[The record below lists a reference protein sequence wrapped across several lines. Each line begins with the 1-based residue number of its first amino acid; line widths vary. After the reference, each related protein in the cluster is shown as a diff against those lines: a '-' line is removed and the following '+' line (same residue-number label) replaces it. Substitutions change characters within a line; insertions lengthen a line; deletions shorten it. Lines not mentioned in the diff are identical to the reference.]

1 MDFQHL
7 FAGNPN
13 AYGLYSQTDA
23 RDKDGKQKGKGRTV
37 VEPVHPG
44 LFENHLSGVRRLGI
58 IPIRPDGTV
67 RWFAGDVD
75 KYDIDLA
82 ALEAKVQKEEL
93 PLVVIRSKSGG
104 AHLFCFM
111 SEDIDA
117 SEAIDLM
124 RGWTARLSLG
134 RVEIFPKQKSLGDAE
149 EGIGNWIHLPYFNSQ
164 NPDSW
169 AIGLSGEQLTLDQF
183 YQMVAARTAS
193 RADLKIKAKKPV
205 SSKFDGPPCIEKL
218 TAEGIKEGSRNN
230 FLTHY
235 SVYLRMSSTDDDA
248 WERMQEFNQKYVEHP
263 VPEADLLVV
272 FRNGQKD
279 RYQYMCNT
287 EPMCSVC
294 DKDLCGTRKWGVGPQ
309 RGIDYDD
316 SILDRIIKIE
326 TDPPIY
332 YVTFKGKVVKMDAAT
347 LLSPS
352 KFRSRIYEIA
362 GDLVA
367 LQKPRAH
374 ESMILKTRTDVEEAP
389 TEVSEDGQIF
399 DLFKEWC
406 EVNVPHSTSRAH
418 ILRNSPFYDV
428 GSKSVLFRGEA
439 FISYIGRKRRVGFP
453 DNVVWASLR
462 KTGCENKNITIDA
475 RQTKVWTFPVD
486 EPWFALPT
494 EEQF

>member
-1 MDFQHL
+1 MGFRQL

-13 AYGLYSQTDA
+13 AYGLYSQTSA
-23 RDKDGKQKGKGRTV
+23 RGSDGKQKGKGRTV
-37 VEPVHPG
+37 VEAVHDG
-44 LFENHLSGVRRLGI
+44 LFEDHLSGVRRLGI

-82 ALEAKVQKEEL
+82 ALEAKVQKLEL
-93 PLVVIRSKSGG
+93 PLIVIRSKSGG
-104 AHLFCFM
+104 AHLFCFT

-124 RGWTARLSLG
+124 RGWVARLSLG

-149 EGIGNWIHLPYFNSQ
+149 EGIGNWIHLPYFNAKE
-164 NPDSW
+164 PDSW
-169 AIGLSGEQLTLDQF
+169 AIGLSGEQLTLEQF
-183 YQMVAARTAS
+183 YQMVQARTAS
-193 RADLKIKAKKPV
+193 RADLNVRAKK
-205 SSKFDGPPCIEKL
+205 SGSTKFDGPPCIEML
-218 TAEGIKEGSRNN
+218 MTEGIQEGSRNN

-235 SVYLRMSSTDDDA
+235 SIYLRLSSIEDDA
-248 WERMQEFNQKYVEHP
+248 WGRMQEFNEKHVVPP
-263 VPEADLLVV
+263 VPDADLRVV
-272 FRNGQKD
+272 FNNGQ
-279 RYQYMCNT
+279 RGNLQYMCGT

-294 DKDLCGTRKWGVGPQ
+294 DKDVCTTRKWGVGPQ
-309 RGIDYDD
+309 RGIDYEQ

-347 LLSPS
+347 LLSPA

-367 LQKPRAH
+367 IQKPRAH
-374 ESMILKTRTDVEEAP
+374 EAMILQTRTDVEEAP
-389 TEVSEDGQIF
+389 SEVSEDGQIF

-418 ILRNSPFYDV
+418 ILRNSPFYDDA
-428 GSKSVLFRGEA
+428 SKAVLFRGEA
-439 FISYIGRKRRVGFP
+439 FISFIGRKRRVGFP

-462 KTGCENKNITIDA
+462 KAGCENKNITIDA